1 MLFRRARTLTLLEIN
16 KIILSLF
23 RALEYLSSR
32 GVVHRDIK
40 LSNVFIKNGEYKLG
54 DFGFAIK
61 ANQCFKDVSIGSP
74 LYMSP

>member
-1 MLFRRARTLTLLEIN
+1 M
-16 KIILSLF
+16 
-23 RALEYLSSR
+23 
-32 GVVHRDIK
+32 HRDIK

-61 ANQCFKDVSIGSP
+61 ASTCFKDVSIGSP